1 MGDEGIPGRSVV
13 GGWAGEGDTWA
24 LLLLLPP
31 ARSRLSGAYKRL
43 RSPSVGTA
51 VILRPKPENGGVE
64 LAERALP
71 SPSPRSAFFPSSP
84 SSSRCERG

>member
-1 MGDEGIPGRSVV
+1 MGDEGIPGRSAV

-24 LLLLLPP
+24 LLLLLLLPP

-43 RSPSVGTA
+43 RSPSVGAA
-51 VILRPKPENGGVE
+51 VILQPKPENGGVE

-71 SPSPRSAFFPSSP
+71 CPSPPLCLFPLLANLFP
-84 SSSRCERG
+84 V